1 MSSDWDWVLRFRYS
15 ADRPIDSPDEFG
27 LDISELWQSELA
39 ISPLVTPQLAASL
52 ETVRQRLGIP
62 AGACQGFV
70 FQSPHVQ
77 AFCGIV
83 DASHCVVRF
92 SSALVELLTPEEFQF
107 VAGHELGHF
116 IFGHRRRDTQSG
128 NLESLLQSRAQ
139 EISVDRAGLL
149 GCESLNDALGA
160 IMKTASGLS
169 SRHIRFDVTTFV
181 AQLEEAGPSLT
192 LAGASHPSLVCR
204 ARALLWFSLLGVTRR
219 NASAIDEDRLGKID
233 DSIKRDLRRL
243 I

>member
-1 MSSDWDWVLRFRYS
+1 MSRDRDWEWLLRFSYS
-15 ADRPIDSPDEFG
+15 ADRPIDAPESLG
-27 LDISELWQSELA
+27 LEISTLWQSELA

-52 ETVRQRLGIP
+52 ETVRRRLGVP
-62 AGACQGFV
+62 TSACQGFV
-70 FQSPHVQ
+70 YESPHVQ
-77 AFCGIV
+77 ASCGVV
-83 DASHCVVRF
+83 DASRCVVRF

-116 IFGHRRRDTQSG
+116 IFGHRRRDIQSG
-128 NLESLLQSRAQ
+128 NLENLLRSRAQ

-149 GCESLNDALGA
+149 GCASLNDGLSA
-160 IMKTASGLS
+160 IMKSASGLS

-181 AQLEEAGPSLT
+181 AQLEEAGPSPT

-219 NASAIDEDRLGKID
+219 NASAIDED
-233 DSIKRDLRRL
+233 
-243 I
+243 